1 MPKHFNKDEE
11 EPIRLMYV
19 VTKER
24 GIPPTG
30 CPRLHT
36 ANMISNIVS
45 NMTGQHQGNDTSKV
59 ISRAGR
65 ESSYKMESVIC
76 DI

>member
-11 EPIRLMYV
+11 EPIRSMYA
-19 VTKER
+19 
-24 GIPPTG
+24 ITG
-30 CPRLHT
+30 GEGDQPYWLPSH
-36 ANMISNIVS
+36 AYGPHDVQ
-45 NMTGQHQGNDTSKV
+45 GQGNDTSNI

-65 ESSYKMESVIC
+65 ELSYKVES